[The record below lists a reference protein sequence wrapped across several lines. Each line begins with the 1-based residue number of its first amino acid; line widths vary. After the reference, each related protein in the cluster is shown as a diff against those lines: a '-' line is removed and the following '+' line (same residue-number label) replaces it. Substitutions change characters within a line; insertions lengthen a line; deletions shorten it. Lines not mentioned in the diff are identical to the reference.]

1 MNTLSHRYQ
10 ETLQQLRECYDT
22 HAEKFSSTR
31 KKHRPEFERIAQKI
45 ENNTWW
51 TIHDKDQI
59 TKSPNHQ
66 HTILELWCGDGRL
79 YPYLKDH
86 GISIGSYTGVDI
98 SQQLLLR
105 AEQHSPSTKKT
116 QRILDDMLH
125 YLESCPSE
133 SVDYVICV
141 ASFQHI
147 PDRITRDRVLRQIYR
162 VLRYGWSLIS
172 IDRSR
177 SRRMLQTHRKAV
189 LKSGRRFLQSGM
201 QEERNNLMIPF
212 TSNKQKAIRKKSISD
227 NQIANLPARQLTN
240 HRLYH
245 IFTRPELDLLLRT
258 HGFVIEEMI
267 YSSQSGEFHRK
278 RTQARNICTIVRKD
292 VFVN

>member
-1 MNTLSHRYQ
+1 MNTISYRYQ

-31 KKHRPEFERIAQKI
+31 KKHRPEFERIIKKI
-45 ENNTWW
+45 QNNEWW
-51 TIHDKDQI
+51 VPHDKHQI
-59 TKSPNHQ
+59 AKSPHHQ

-79 YPYLKDH
+79 YPYLIEQWITIDR
-86 GISIGSYTGVDI
+86 YTGIDI
-98 SQQLLLR
+98 SEQLLLK
-105 AEQHSPSTKKT
+105 AQEHSPSTKKI

-125 YLESCPSE
+125 YLEWCPSE
-133 SVDYVICV
+133 SVDTVICV

-147 PDRITRDRVLRQIYR
+147 PDSTTRDLILRQIYR
-162 VLRYGWSLIS
+162 VLRYGWTMIS
-172 IDRSR
+172 IDWSR
-177 SRRMLQTHRKAV
+177 SRWMIRTHRRLI
-189 LKSGRRFLQSGM
+189 LKSWRRFLQSGM

-212 TSNKQKAIRKKSISD
+212 TSSEVAKQQSGKVAKQKETNS
-227 NQIANLPARQLTN
+227 PTHQLTN
-240 HRLYH
+240 YRLYH
-245 IFTRPELDLLLRT
+245 IFTRQELDLLLRT

-267 YSSQSGEFHRK
+267 YSSQSGDFHHQ

>member
-22 HAEKFSSTR
+22 HTEKFSSTR
-31 KKHRPEFERIAQKI
+31 KKHRPEFERIIQKI

-177 SRRMLQTHRKAV
+177 SRRMLQTHRKAI
-189 LKSGRRFLQSGM
+189 LRSGRRFLQSGM

-212 TSNKQKAIRKKSISD
+212 KSKSNSSESHTQDTSFN
-227 NQIANLPARQLTN
+227 TH

-258 HGFVIEEMI
+258 YGFVIEEMI
-267 YSSQSGEFHRK
+267 YSSQSGEFHHE

>member
-51 TIHDKDQI
+51 TIHNKDQI

-79 YPYLKDH
+79 YSYLKDH

-98 SQQLLLR
+98 SEQLLLK

-125 YLESCPSE
+125 YLESCTSE

-162 VLRYGWSLIS
+162 VLRYGWNLIS

-177 SRRMLQTHRKAV
+177 SRRMLQTHRKAI
-189 LKSGRRFLQSGM
+189 LKSERRFLQSGM

-212 TSNKQKAIRKKSISD
+212 KSKSNSSKSHTQDTSFN
-227 NQIANLPARQLTN
+227 TH

-267 YSSQSGEFHRK
+267 YSSQSGEFHHE

>member
-79 YPYLKDH
+79 YSYLKDH

-98 SQQLLLR
+98 SQQLLLK

-133 SVDYVICV
+133 SVDSIICV

-177 SRRMLQTHRKAV
+177 SRRMLQTHRKAI
-189 LKSGRRFLQSGM
+189 LNSGRRFLQSGM

-212 TSNKQKAIRKKSISD
+212 KSKSNSSESHTQDTSFN
-227 NQIANLPARQLTN
+227 TH

-245 IFTRPELDLLLRT
+245 IFTRQELDLLLRT

-267 YSSQSGEFHRK
+267 YSSQSGEFHHQ

>member
-66 HTILELWCGDGRL
+66 HSILELWCGDGRL

-125 YLESCPSE
+125 YLESCTSE

-177 SRRMLQTHRKAV
+177 SRRMLQTHRKAI

-212 TSNKQKAIRKKSISD
+212 KSKSNTSESHTQDTTFN
-227 NQIANLPARQLTN
+227 TH

-258 HGFVIEEMI
+258 HGFIIEEMI

>member
-79 YPYLKDH
+79 YSYLKDH

-98 SQQLLLR
+98 SQQLLLK

-133 SVDYVICV
+133 SVDSIICV

-177 SRRMLQTHRKAV
+177 SRRMLQTHRKAI
-189 LKSGRRFLQSGM
+189 LNSGRRFLQSGM

-212 TSNKQKAIRKKSISD
+212 KSKSNSSESHTQDTSFN
-227 NQIANLPARQLTN
+227 TH

-267 YSSQSGEFHRK
+267 YSSQSGEFHHE